1 MKIHKKVLT
10 AAFLS
15 GTMLAGSALSGFPQL
30 ESKPAAAASPGEEL
44 CFGDMNGDQKVTIAD
59 VTALINTILKK

>member
-30 ESKPAAAASPGEEL
+30 ESKPAAAASPGEAL
-44 CFGDMNGDQKVTIAD
+44 CFGDMNGDQKLSVHDLCIMRDAIE
-59 VTALINTILKK
+59 AP